1 MYYRYMYRKLVE
13 QKIKKSR
20 NVKYNGSKKQNQIR
34 IIKKTKINPIL
45 KLIYLSNFR

>member
-1 MYYRYMYRKLVE
+1 MYYRYMYSKLGE
-13 QKIKKSR
+13 QKIIKPK

-34 IIKKTKINPIL
+34 IIKKTKMNPIL